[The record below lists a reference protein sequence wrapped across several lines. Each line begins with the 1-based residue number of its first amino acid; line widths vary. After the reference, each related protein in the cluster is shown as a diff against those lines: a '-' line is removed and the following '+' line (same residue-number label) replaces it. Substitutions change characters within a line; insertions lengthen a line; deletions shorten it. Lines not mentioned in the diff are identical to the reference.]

1 MNKKR
6 DDSTSSYTKTGQI
19 TIFMILGIVILVV
32 FLFLIAIVNS
42 SQKSNLKAEQEKIF
56 ETIYP
61 KAGINLFLE
70 DCLEDPLASA
80 ITAISKQGRLWE
92 GINPGGFIPFEDG
105 KSGTYA
111 EDGTPVAYGITYTP
125 FSISPNAYPCSN
137 EENGPGFC
145 YYQYPDTTVEF
156 GSLTLDPVILQ
167 EDIQRYLQAE
177 VISCAKSL
185 AKENISADASVD
197 VPNPQFVVHLKE
209 DEVTVEA
216 TIPFSLTLRGIHYF
230 TTSSFAFSQ
239 PTSLL
244 GIVEK
249 AAYFPLQADRD
260 YVDFPFSKEREDV
273 LINRDYTFASSDDV
287 KDSLG
292 QSLCQS
298 TDDSTKDYLL
308 CTQKLIAGY
317 PSLGVEM
324 ETETTEKGDTIYT
337 FSSPLASYRF
347 ARQNRPPALDYV
359 NRSACPAGGYD
370 YLAIEGDPVFGSIDI
385 TAKSHDPDET
395 EPKNMIV
402 ADLSSGLVTED
413 KTNQDHFLVSNPKAG
428 QYLLK
433 ATASDGK
440 IDDFQDVRVLV
451 DNPITATLT
460 VRHNYDGGLYTK
472 AVDGNALV
480 SAEDPISVEVVLPK
494 PSLTNIPP
502 EIHFKYTASDGQEIN
517 LDTLVNTVQSSLKY
531 PFTFPIQLPSDNEQA
546 ITSIN
551 DASIF
556 QFHPFGL
563 IPAPAAGVL
572 TLDYTV
578 NYCEEQKQTGT
589 STASVYVVPCLPYR
603 NLDHPFP
610 YPNQDLVDKDRDG
623 LPDRDGGGELVRISL
638 DPFLANHTCCLGN
651 PDELEVWSIAQPNQ
665 EIVCFKDKV
674 DEEEALGCFEA
685 KDHSSGYLL
694 EKKVLTVT
702 YCDGTRGNTC
712 KGEPDFEFDS
722 SYENMCGRSGQ
733 TDCKKIDSLC
743 AGKKPWS
750 RGDGYW
756 CNGNVGCGE
765 EEKDKTTACTSEIVT
780 NVGGLGFDNIQDGT
794 QYDCGCKE
802 NKFGGGKQNL
812 GNDCF
817 NLETNSPGT
826 CQKKQVS
833 SDPSTWGNIL
843 PTYFCS

>member
-56 ETIYP
+56 EKIYP

-80 ITAISKQGRLWE
+80 IIAISKQGRLWE

-125 FSISPNAYPCSN
+125 FSISPNAYPCSS

-185 AKENISADASVD
+185 AEEKISPDASVD

-216 TIPFSLTLRGIHYF
+216 MIPFSLTLRGIHYF
-230 TTSSFAFSQ
+230 TTSSFAFSE

-260 YVDFPFSKEREDV
+260 YVDFPFSKEKEDI
-273 LINRDYTFASSDDV
+273 LINRDYTFASFDDV

-308 CTQKLIAGY
+308 CTQKLVGGY
-317 PSLGVEM
+317 ASLGVDL

-347 ARQNRPPALDYV
+347 ARQNRPPALDYI
-359 NRSACPAGGYD
+359 NRSACSTGGYD

-385 TAKSHDPDET
+385 TAESHDPDET
-395 EPKNMIV
+395 EPENMIV

-413 KTNQDHFLVSNPKAG
+413 KTNQNHFLVSNPKAG

-440 IDDFQDVRVLV
+440 LNDFQDVRVLV

-460 VRHNYDGGLYTK
+460 VKHDYDDKNELPTETDKG
-472 AVDGNALV
+472 VALV

-502 EIHFKYTASDGQEIN
+502 EIHFKYAASNGQEIN

-531 PFTFPIQLPSDNEQA
+531 PFTFPFQLPSDNEQA

-572 TLDYTV
+572 TLDYTI

-610 YPNQDLVDKDRDG
+610 YPKQDLVDKDHDG
-623 LPDRDGGGELVRISL
+623 LPDRNKDGLISEPI
-638 DPFLANHTCCLGN
+638 DPFLANHTCCLGD
-651 PDELEVWSIAQPNQ
+651 PGEPAVWGIAQPNQ

-674 DEEEALGCFEA
+674 DEEETLGCFG
-685 KDHSSGYLL
+685 DTNSLGNGFLL
-694 EKKVLTVT
+694 EKRNFEVR
-702 YCDGTRGNTC
+702 YCAGTQGNTC
-712 KGEPDFEFDS
+712 DGLPQ
-722 SYENMCGRSGQ
+722 YEAEAQNKCGNNNLATCSAVAPGCQ
-733 TDCKKIDSLC
+733 DQV
-743 AGKKPWS
+743 PWF
-750 RGDGYW
+750 RGTGYW
-756 CNGNVGCGE
+756 CDGAVGCGE
-765 EEKDKTTACTSEIVT
+765 KDRKVCRTEIVT
-780 NVGGLGFDNIQDGT
+780 NVKGLGFDNIQDGT
-794 QYDCGCKE
+794 QYDCSCEE
-802 NKFGGGKQNL
+802 NKFGDGKQNL

-817 NLETNSPGT
+817 NLKTNSPGT
-826 CQKKQVS
+826 CQRKLG
-833 SDPSTWGNIL
+833 WGYY
-843 PTYFCS
+843 TYFCS

>member
-6 DDSTSSYTKTGQI
+6 NDSASSYTKTGQI

-42 SQKSNLKAEQEKIF
+42 SQKSDLKAEQEKIF

-70 DCLEDPLASA
+70 DCLQDPLASA

-111 EDGTPVAYGITYTP
+111 KDGTPVAYGITYTP
-125 FSISPNAYPCSN
+125 LSASPNAYPCSS
-137 EENGPGFC
+137 EENDPGFC
-145 YYQYPDTTVEF
+145 YYQYPDTTVKF

-177 VISCAKSL
+177 VVSCAKTL
-185 AKENISADASVD
+185 AKENISADASVE

-209 DEVTVEA
+209 DEVSVEA

-273 LINRDYTFASSDDV
+273 LINRDYTFASFGDV

-292 QSLCQS
+292 QSLCQP
-298 TDDSTKDYLL
+298 TDDSTKNYLL
-308 CTQKLIAGY
+308 CTQKLVGGY
-317 PSLGVEM
+317 ASLGVEM
-324 ETETTEKGDTIYT
+324 ETEKTEKGDTIYT

-347 ARQNRPPALDYV
+347 ARQNRPPALDYI
-359 NRSACPAGGYD
+359 NRSACPAAGYD
-370 YLAIEGDPVFGSIDI
+370 YLAIEGDLVLGSIDI
-385 TAKSHDPDET
+385 TAGSLDPDET
-395 EPKNMIV
+395 EPKNTIV

-433 ATASDGK
+433 ATASDGELN
-440 IDDFQDVRVLV
+440 DFQDVRVLV

-460 VRHNYDGGLYTK
+460 VKHNYEGELYTK
-472 AVDGNALV
+472 TDDGTALV

-502 EIHFKYTASDGQEIN
+502 EIHFKYISNEQEVN

-531 PFTFPIQLPSDNEQA
+531 PFTFPFQLPSDNKQA

-563 IPAPAAGVL
+563 IPAPAAVVL
-572 TLDYTV
+572 TLDYTI
-578 NYCEEQKQTGT
+578 NYCEKQKQTGT

-610 YPNQDLVDKDRDG
+610 YPNQDLVDTDRDG
-623 LPDRDGGGELVRISL
+623 LPDRKSDGELVHIPL
-638 DPFLANHTCCLGN
+638 DPFLANHTCCIGD
-651 PDELEVWSIAQPNQ
+651 PDAPAVWSIAQPDNR
-665 EIVCFKDKV
+665 IACFRDKV
-674 DEEEALGCFEA
+674 DEEEALGCFET
-685 KDHSSGYLL
+685 KDHSAGYLL

-712 KGEPDFEFDS
+712 EGEPDFEFDS
-722 SYENMCGRSGQ
+722 SYENICGRSGL

-756 CNGNVGCGE
+756 CNGNVGCGK

-780 NVGGLGFDNIQDGT
+780 NVDGLGFDNVNEDT
-794 QYDCGCKE
+794 KAQYFCGCKKADDNCLDLKTGLVGVCGRE
-802 NKFGGGKQNL
+802 NWYSL
-812 GNDCF
+812 
-817 NLETNSPGT
+817 
-826 CQKKQVS
+826 
-833 SDPSTWGNIL
+833 
-843 PTYFCS
+843 TYSCLVK